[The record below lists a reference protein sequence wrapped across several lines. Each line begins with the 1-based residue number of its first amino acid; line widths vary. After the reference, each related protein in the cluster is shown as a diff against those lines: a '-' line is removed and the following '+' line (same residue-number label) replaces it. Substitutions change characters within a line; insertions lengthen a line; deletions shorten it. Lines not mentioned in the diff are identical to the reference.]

1 MGRLVLIHLA
11 WVAGALASDGFLHHE
26 RRHLGFQ
33 TLLKDE
39 LAAVKMRRAKS
50 QAWHGRNH
58 PGFQL
63 LLQNAEKAM
72 KEVRDSHKQDPM
84 MDELSAEDREEIEE
98 LAPYDK
104 IDQFAEPDHYLLRD
118 ELGTERDDV
127 DAENEEVQENEENH
141 QASEDSTSIDQ
152 TEPELRATSA
162 DAEPELRATSADAEP
177 ELQATS
183 ADDGSIDDAEATRR
197 ALRNIDQ
204 QETESQ
210 GMSEDDN
217 QYASQ
222 SQAMSE
228 DDNQDASQK
237 YASIDETEPELQAA
251 RRVLSEDDG
260 QKASQK
266 SATDDLENA
275 EVEREIEDHAAL
287 VPHHTYPGF
296 QKLLEDERG
305 SHPGFQKLLED
316 EEQTVQ
322 EEDNPNELIVD
333 EEDEHPESQKLLSE
347 EEDDEQEKE
356 DEGFS
361 R

>member
-11 WVAGALASDGFLHHE
+11 WVAVALASDGFLHHE

-50 QAWHGRNH
+50 QAWQGRNH

-72 KEVRDSHKQDPM
+72 KKVRDSHKQDPM

-98 LAPYDK
+98 LAPYDGLDK
-104 IDQFAEPDHYLLRD
+104 FAEPDHYLLRD

-141 QASEDSTSIDQ
+141 QASEVSTSTDQ

-162 DAEPELRATSADAEP
+162 DAEPEF
-177 ELQATS
+177 QATS

-204 QETESQ
+204 TETESQ
-210 GMSEDDN
+210 AMSEDDN
-217 QYASQ
+217 QDASQ

-275 EVEREIEDHAAL
+275 EVEREIEDHALL

-333 EEDEHPESQKLLSE
+333 EEEDEHPESQKLLSE